1 MEIESPVADYIEN
14 DYSYRADIANDE
26 RFYSITKNIFD
37 DLDAV
42 HNKFE
47 NAILNYY
54 YNIEQYKGNQW
65 SDIEKLKF
73 ATQMRYPYVFNE
85 IFNKVDAVTGM
96 QQKMRFDAKCI
107 GRESGDDDAVTQLN
121 NLLKWCEQINDI
133 EYTESEIFFDT
144 IVGGVGCSVNRYEK
158 EDVDKGYPVLERVPP
173 DEMKWD
179 LRSKRLDGKDMRWMA
194 RTRYLTETDALELLP
209 QFKEII
215 ETAAKGVAGMESR
228 RPVLSERMREILDAN
243 NKFYSK
249 GKGIINLIEYYEKKK
264 VYKYTVADEIE
275 SKIMEF
281 DKYDEAQAYYDGE
294 MDRYIED
301 GVQILNDDG
310 SYKLILTDTA
320 VNGLWQTII
329 IGDTL
334 VKHTL
339 TSLDDFPYTLCY
351 GYFVNGEYWSFID
364 QLIDP
369 QLWFNRYISQ
379 WDYIVGTG
387 IKGMVTVRSNL
398 LKNPM
403 TAEQIRREVSKTAA
417 LFEVQSHE
425 AIMQHPPVQVNPA
438 LFQGIE
444 LALNRMNDYAGGR
457 NLLGLQENAAESGRA
472 VQLRAEQGGMSKIPL
487 FDKLRL
493 WRKQVTYKLVWYLKN
508 FMTPGQILR
517 VIGSDKDVQLV
528 KIDDMLMNTLREIK
542 YDIIVDEVVKTESVK
557 ERYFLALRD
566 LFTQVTNIPDE
577 IKLNLMLEFIDLP
590 RTQKDEIRSQI
601 QFYTQYMQQQAQE
614 GQQKRL
620 EQQVKDSLYK
630 TKVKEQMER
639 AEELQE
645 AQGEVE
651 KQKLKMGKQI
661 EEMQQMAAEQ
671 ASMPVNE
678 PDEKTEL
685 ANAMARTL
693 LEQVQ

>member
-1 MEIESPVADYIEN
+1 MEIESPVADYIES
-14 DYSYRADIANDE
+14 DYSYRDDMDSNE
-26 RFYSITKNIFD
+26 RVYSITQNVFD

-42 HNKFE
+42 HDKFE
-47 NAILNYY
+47 IAILNYY

-65 SDIEKLKF
+65 SNIEKLKF

-121 NLLKWCEQINDI
+121 HLLKWCEQINDI

-243 NKFYSK
+243 NKSYSK

-275 SKIMEF
+275 NKIMEF
-281 DKYDEAQAYYDGE
+281 DKYDEARDWYNGA
-294 MDRYIED
+294 MDKYIED
-301 GVQILNDDG
+301 GTQVLNDDG
-310 SYKLILTDTA
+310 TDKLILADTA
-320 VNGLWQTII
+320 VNGVWQTII
-329 IGDTL
+329 IGDIL

-379 WDYIVGTG
+379 WDYIVETG

-614 GQQKRL
+614 NQQKRL

-630 TKVKEQMER
+630 MKVKEQMER

-671 ASMPVNE
+671 ATMPVNE

-685 ANAMARTL
+685 ANAMSRTL